1 MSHDAAS
8 AAACKAKEAWEIHR
22 KDTELQRKNG
32 IDRWLEKGADMETEY
47 LSFYAS
53 LVSIELLGNHFI
65 FHDNF
70 GPL

>member
-1 MSHDAAS
+1 M
-8 AAACKAKEAWEIHR
+8 EI
-22 KDTELQRKNG
+22 
-32 IDRWLEKGADMETEY
+32 EY

-53 LVSIELLGNHFI
+53 LVSIELLANHFI